1 MTTVLVAVLLGSLF
15 ISIPIAVALALSTI
29 VVFFIY
35 YQEVNMITNLAQ
47 AMVTTAD
54 SFTLLAIPFFMLIG
68 SLMEKSGIAESL
80 INFAESLVGRITG
93 GLGMTTI
100 VASLLFAA
108 ISGSGVAEV
117 AAIGAI
123 MVPLMAKKGYDRD
136 YAGALVAASATM
148 GPVIPPGITLIIYGV
163 TVGVSITALFTAA
176 AIPGVILGM
185 GLIVYNYFTSKK
197 RGYKGLGGKTSI
209 KAIMKDAYKAKWALF
224 LPVIILGG
232 IYTGVFTPTEAAV
245 VGSVYSLVVG
255 AVVYKAINFKVLKE
269 AFVDSAL
276 LSAIVMFLLG
286 GATVLGRLFALERIP
301 ERIAESVLSLSD
313 SAILIMIMI
322 NVILL
327 IAGMFLDPTSSII
340 LLAPLFLPIVV
351 ELGYDPVFFGV
362 IMIINLCI
370 GLLTP
375 PVGMNLFV
383 AQSIADVSFERL
395 VVQVFPMILI
405 LIIVLIILI
414 AFPQIVMFLP
424 NLLGH

>member
-1 MTTVLVAVLLGSLF
+1 MTTVLIVVLLASLF
-15 ISIPIAVALALSTI
+15 ISIPIAISLALSTI

-35 YQEVNMITNLAQ
+35 YSEVNMITNLAQ
-47 AMVTTAD
+47 ALITTAD
-54 SFTLLAIPFFMLIG
+54 SFPLLAIPFFMLVG

-80 INFAESLVGRITG
+80 VNFAESLVGNLTG

-123 MVPLMAKKGYDRD
+123 MVPLMASKGYDRG
-136 YAGALVAASATM
+136 YAGALVASSATM

-163 TVGVSITALFTAA
+163 TVGASITALFTAA
-176 AIPGVILGM
+176 IIPGIVM
-185 GLIVYNYFTSKK
+185 GLGLITYNYFASKK
-197 RGYKGLGGKTSI
+197 RGYKGTGKKASI
-209 KAIMKDAYKAKWALF
+209 KGILKDAYKAKWALI
-224 LPVIILGG
+224 LPIIILGG
-232 IYTGVFTPTEAAV
+232 IYAGFFTPTEAAV
-245 VGSVYSLVVG
+245 VGAVYALVVG
-255 AVVYKAINFKVLKE
+255 SVVYKAINMKKLKD
-269 AFVDSAL
+269 ALVDSAL
-276 LSAIVMFLLG
+276 LSAIVMFMLG

-301 ERIAESVLSLSD
+301 EQIADSILSLSE
-313 SAILIMIMI
+313 SAIIIMIMI

-327 IAGMFLDPTSSII
+327 ISGMFLDPTSSII

-383 AQSIADVSFERL
+383 AQSIANVSFERL
-395 VVQVFPMILI
+395 VVQVMPMILI
-405 LIIVLIILI
+405 LVATLVILI
-414 AFPQIVMFLP
+414 LFPQIVMFLP